1 MFNHAQ
7 DSPSQRLRRCSK
19 EFSGETLSEEV
30 LAIKGMEDAA
40 SLIGTW
46 KETHLS
52 FPAQT
57 LSLPEEWHLCYT
69 EQTGLGQGL
78 GCINLP
84 AAINAYM
91 EVS

>member
-40 SLIGTW
+40 SLIGT
-46 KETHLS
+46 
-52 FPAQT
+52 
-57 LSLPEEWHLCYT
+57 
-69 EQTGLGQGL
+69 
-78 GCINLP
+78 
-84 AAINAYM
+84 
-91 EVS
+91 